1 MSDKSHSS
9 IELIPPVPNMIE
21 FVGKHQTR
29 GFPIQHLRHFVLGP
43 NPEHGG
49 IIKTPPDQLVLSFPT
64 AAVTLI
70 GFRLDLILEPLRTG
84 RVARIMALESTEPV
98 ASGSVVTI
106 IRIRERRVNLPATR
120 KLNHV

>member
-1 MSDKSHSS
+1 MTDKPLSS
-9 IELIPPVPNMIE
+9 VEIIPPVPLMIE
-21 FVGKHQTR
+21 FIGKQQTR

-49 IIKTPPDQLVLSFPT
+49 IVKTPPEQLILNFPT
-64 AAVTLI
+64 ADVTLI

-84 RVARIMALESTEPV
+84 RVARITALEADELVVAEPV
-98 ASGSVVTI
+98 VTT
-106 IRIRERRVNLPATR
+106 IRIRERKINPPATR